1 MSTIPQLVESVSIE
15 KVLANNV
22 TKFESIL
29 PKNLTPQKLFRLT
42 ITEVRKNPD
51 LGKCTV
57 TSLISSLLSCAQV
70 GLEIGTNKAYLV
82 PYNKNVNIGTKNN
95 PQWIQY
101 KECQFQIGY
110 RGLIELALRS
120 GKILKIYAQPVFS
133 NDFFLCKYGNDE
145 KLEHT
150 PIIRG
155 ERGEF
160 IGAFAVAK
168 FANCVTG
175 EYQFDFMNVD
185 EINAIKDRAKAKSD
199 KTPWNTDYYE
209 MAKKT
214 IVKRLCKYL
223 PSSSELDEALKID
236 DESELEI
243 DGNIYDAEPQKDTSK
258 TERLKRNMETQKAI
272 ESQNK
277 VEDPKNDQKSLSE
290 QLDNFTPQ
298 AETNE
303 MDESWRDFQEN
314 K

>member
-1 MSTIPQLVESVSIE
+1 MSTIPQLIESVSIE

-57 TSLISSLLSCAQV
+57 ASLISSLLSCAQV

-82 PYNKNVNIGTKNN
+82 PYNKNVNIGTKGK

-110 RGLIELALRS
+110 RGLIELALRT
-120 GKILKIYAQPVFS
+120 GKVLKIYAQNVFS
-133 NDFFLCKYGNDE
+133 NDKFICNYGSEE
-145 KLEHT
+145 KLLHIPT
-150 PIIRG
+150 IVGDRG
-155 ERGEF
+155 DF
-160 IGAFAVAK
+160 LGAYAVAK
-168 FANCVTG
+168 LDSG
-175 EYQFDFMNVD
+175 EYQVDFMTAA
-185 EINAIKDRAKAKSD
+185 EINVIRDRVLDKIKSD
-199 KTPWNTDYYE
+199 KTPWKTDYYE
-209 MAKKT
+209 MCRKT
-214 IVKRLCKYL
+214 VTKRLCKYL
-223 PSSSELDEALKID
+223 PSSSELDEAIKID

-243 DGNIYDAEPQKDTSK
+243 DGNIYDAEPQKEVSK

-272 ESQNK
+272 DTQNK
-277 VEDPKNDQKSLSE
+277 MQPDTVNDEASLSE
-290 QLDNFTPQ
+290 QLDNFTPS
-298 AETNE
+298 ESTSE
-303 MDESWRDFQEN
+303 MDKSWRDFQEN